1 MCESVKASKRKQ
13 NGTKSKKGCRD
24 RRVRLSRRLAHNIRI
39 KLESNFSSRSVDDF
53 MITSV
58 KSALRQTLYALMEK
72 EEKKET
78 VTRRRTASMASGSSW
93 FQKYIGTEDYF
104 DKLVAWEGED

>member
-58 KSALRQTLYALMEK
+58 KSALRQTLYALLEK
-72 EEKKET
+72 EEK
-78 VTRRRTASMASGSSW
+78 RNGD
-93 FQKYIGTEDYF
+93 QTEDGADGQWF
-104 DKLVAWEGED
+104 LLVPKVYRDRGLF